1 MDALIKSLRP
11 GKPSEVKSPDVAPE
25 TRPAELDPSEFL
37 AAAVRADQPRPS
49 RAEAEQAVQ
58 TLLSYI
64 GENPDREG
72 LLDTP
77 RRVVEAFDE
86 LYQGYHQCPAE
97 VLDRTFGETA
107 GYDDF
112 VLIRD
117 IEFTS
122 QCEHHMM
129 PFYGKAHIA
138 YTPVERVVGLSK
150 LARLTDI
157 FARRLQTQEHLTAQ
171 IAAAIDEVLKPRGVA
186 VMIEAEHTCMSVRGV
201 AKHGAIDVHQP
212 LYRHVPRQSGGAGAF
227 PVHGARAAA
236 GNPRSKFREGC
247 PCPHLHDT
255 NDREEGLAFQPKFDA
270 SGLVTCVATDAAT
283 GDVLMVAHMNDE
295 ALRKTIA
302 SGEAWYFSRSRN
314 ALWRKGETQVR
325 PSAWSRCGWIAIR
338 TRSGSGSSSRRG
350 LSHRAALLLLPQDR
364 RRRWRH
370 AIVIRRCGQAVRSG
384 QSLPQIDSI
393 DPCTIW
399 CSQPYPMLRCLR

>member
-1 MDALIKSLRP
+1 MDQGRSNGDEMDAIIKPIRT
-11 GKPSEVKSPDVAPE
+11 GKPAEKSEI
-25 TRPAELDPSEFL
+25 PASDYMASAIDPGL
-37 AAAVRADQPRPS
+37 VRPS
-49 RAEAEQAVQ
+49 RSEAEAAAK
-58 TLLSYI
+58 TLLAYI
-64 GENPDREG
+64 GENTSREG

-77 RRVVEAFDE
+77 RRMIEAYDE

-201 AKHGAIDVHQP
+201 AKHGAVTFTSRFTGMFRDNP
-212 LYRHVPRQSGGAGAF
+212 AEQSRF
-227 PVHGARAAA
+227 
-236 GNPRSKFREGC
+236 
-247 PCPHLHDT
+247 
-255 NDREEGLAFQPKFDA
+255 
-270 SGLVTCVATDAAT
+270 
-283 GDVLMVAHMNDE
+283 
-295 ALRKTIA
+295 
-302 SGEAWYFSRSRN
+302 
-314 ALWRKGETQVR
+314 
-325 PSAWSRCGWIAIR
+325 
-338 TRSGSGSSSRRG
+338 
-350 LSHRAALLLLPQDR
+350 LSM
-364 RRRWRH
+364 
-370 AIVIRRCGQAVRSG
+370 VRS
-384 QSLPQIDSI
+384 PQ
-393 DPCTIW
+393 
-399 CSQPYPMLRCLR
+399 R